1 MQQYILHVELVRLIP
16 REREVQPCQLAVVE
30 PALQLIAAQQVMG
43 PVALAEQQP
52 VTLLTGID
60 ASLEQTA

>member
-1 MQQYILHVELVRLIP
+1 MRLIP